1 MKGKI
6 FTEVELLWQVE
17 NGMKQ
22 DSIGVIGWHNSFY
35 KKVIVLSLLFIA
47 VVTEGLAF
55 HRIPTVYITTKGGE
69 VIDLR
74 DRWTDS
80 VGLRIVMPD
89 SVVAYATSYAEVKL
103 RGHSTFTKPKKPFA
117 LKLDRKNNLLG
128 MGSHKRWV
136 LLANF
141 MDHSNMRNSLALAV
155 ARATGL
161 DWTSD
166 CRFVDVAVNGVYQG
180 LYLLCE
186 QVEVTPGR
194 VCVDAKDGWLIEGDS
209 YDDGEYRFR
218 TTLKG
223 LPFEMKYPKHPSS
236 RQMQAI
242 KKELDSLETTFYS
255 GNGLSELFA
264 RMIDVDSYVDWWII
278 HELTQNAEPNG
289 PRSCYI
295 HKGADGKMRMGP
307 VWDFDLSFIDVGL
320 DSGGDI
326 RPSRFTLEGVR
337 RLTVDSLYNTHA
349 LWYDRL
355 LNDSAFV
362 SRLQERWHF
371 LKPRFVA
378 LSEDIDRW
386 KEQIS
391 PSAKADE
398 ELWCGQDPARFDIH
412 TSFLDSVDN
421 LKRTFLHRIDVLD
434 RLMTDGSL
442 FPCPYK

>member
-6 FTEVELLWQVE
+6 FTEVKFLWQVE
-17 NGMKQ
+17 NEMKQ
-22 DSIGVIGWHNSFY
+22 DSIGVIGLQNSFC
-35 KKVIVLSLLFIA
+35 KKVIVLSLLLIA

-55 HRIPTVYITTKGGE
+55 HRIPTVYITTKAGE
-69 VIDLR
+69 VIGSR

-89 SVVAYATSYAEVKL
+89 SVVAYATSNAEVKL

-117 LKLDRKNNLLG
+117 LRLDWKADLLG

-166 CRFVDVAVNGVYQG
+166 CRFVDVTVNGAYQG

-186 QVEVTPGR
+186 QVEVTAGR
-194 VCVDAKDGWLIEGDS
+194 VCVEEKDGWLIEGDS

-223 LPFEMKYPKHPSS
+223 LPFEVKYPKHPSL
-236 RQMQAI
+236 RQVQAV
-242 KKELDSLETTFYS
+242 KKELDSLEAMFYS
-255 GNGLSELFA
+255 GNSLSELFA
-264 RMIDVDSYVDWWII
+264 RMIDVDSFADWWII

-289 PRSCYI
+289 PRSCYM
-295 HKGADGKMRMGP
+295 HKGADGKVKMGP

-326 RPSRFTLEGVR
+326 RPSRFNLEGVK

-349 LWYDRL
+349 LWYGRL

-362 SRLQERWHF
+362 SHLQARWHF

-378 LSEDIDRW
+378 LSENIDRW
-386 KEQIS
+386 KEQLF

-398 ELWCGQDPARFDIH
+398 ELWSGQDPARFDTH
-412 TSFLDSVDN
+412 LSFLDSVDN

-434 RLMTDGSL
+434 RLLTDESFL
-442 FPCPYK
+442 P